1 MMRCITVTLFYFL
14 FSSLSYGQE
23 LSADRMKLGRVKDSR
38 MSELSGLIISHKY
51 ENKFWTHNDS
61 GDSARVFLI
70 DKKANLKAIFNL
82 EGIEAKDIEDIAS
95 FHHDGKSFL
104 IVADIGD
111 NRGLRESIQLYI
123 FEEPDYMDGE
133 LNNLVLRKDIR
144 VLNLIYE
151 DKPRDAEAIF
161 VDPTD
166 LTCYLISKRELTVGV
181 YAFNII
187 DERDQNPIKLTRSLT
202 LPITYVTSADIS
214 NTGSFVLVKNL
225 TQVFLWQRLP
235 GETVLDM
242 LREPYRLLKYE
253 PEPQGEAVAFASDE
267 AVFYTIS
274 ERALGLDSY
283 LYQYTIDSLYNP

>member
-1 MMRCITVTLFYFL
+1 MRYITVTLVYCL
-14 FSSLSYGQE
+14 FSCITFGQE
-23 LSADRMKLGRVKDSR
+23 LSADRVKLGRVKDSR

-61 GDSARVFLI
+61 GDSARIFLI
-70 DKKANLKAIFNL
+70 DKKANLKAIFSL

-95 FHHDGKSFL
+95 FRYDGKSFL

-111 NRGLRESIQLYI
+111 NRGLRQSIQLYI
-123 FEEPDYMDGE
+123 FEEPDYVDGK
-133 LNNLVLRKDIR
+133 LNNLILREDIR
-144 VLNLIYE
+144 VLNLRYE

-166 LTCYLISKRELTVGV
+166 LSCYLISKRELMVGV

-187 DERDQNPIKLTRSLT
+187 DVKDKDSIRLTRSLT

-214 NTGSFVLVKNL
+214 KKGNFVLVKNL

-235 GETVLDM
+235 GQTVLDM
-242 LREPYRLLKYE
+242 LREPYRLLNYE
-253 PEPQGEAVAFASDE
+253 AEPQGEAISFDSDE